1 MINGNQETGAH
12 STVREMVDLE
22 QRDNIRMTLG
32 DNLAKAITG
41 AAGSMLYVWL
51 HVAWFSAWVV
61 VNLPGVWGFDP
72 YPFTFLTMIVS
83 LEAIFLATFV
93 LISENRQAGLADKR
107 AKLDLQVNLIA
118 ESEVTKLIVML
129 TEIRDHLALPGSD
142 DAEIAKMQ
150 EPTEIRKLAS
160 DMESLEKEAEE
171 TKPKRDP
178 V

>member
-1 MINGNQETGAH
+1 
-12 STVREMVDLE
+12 
-22 QRDNIRMTLG
+22 
-32 DNLAKAITG
+32 
-41 AAGSMLYVWL
+41 
-51 HVAWFSAWVV
+51 
-61 VNLPGVWGFDP
+61 
-72 YPFTFLTMIVS
+72 MIVS

-129 TEIRDHLALPGSD
+129 NEIRDHLGLSASD